1 VKFLAV
7 KKAVLVDQ
15 TPPRQG
21 WDLAFKQIHESGDDK
36 LLMPD
41 VFEDENIEEWS

>member
-21 WDLAFKQIHESGDDK
+21 WDLAFKQIHESGYDK